1 MSMGKGSRNR
11 KQREDNPKGY
21 HFSSTER
28 KLVDELIR
36 AEIRKQEHRL
46 SLEVDAAWLWQLS
59 EKYEWPEEQ
68 LHEIYKAME
77 TYHGALR
84 EYYELNAGDGAGWLY
99 VQMLRDRGI
108 DLEKWYAE

>member
-1 MSMGKGSRNR
+1 MGKGSRNR
-11 KQREDNPKGY
+11 KQREENPKGY
-21 HFSSTER
+21 KFSSTER

-36 AEIRKQEHRL
+36 DQIRQQEHRL

-59 EKYEWPEEQ
+59 ERYEWPEEQ

-77 TYHGALR
+77 TDHRLIR
-84 EYYELNAGDGAGWLY
+84 KRYEVDAGDGGGWLY
-99 VQMLRDRGI
+99 VQKLRDRGI